1 MYEPS
6 NCSLSLPIF
15 GIFTILYFGMFM
27 FHNHCFF
34 RALFNTKENKTNV
47 NNNKKKQ
54 LFRVFSFW
62 IAIFLKVLWLY
73 RTQFI
78 SSLFLMLRYFNKQLF
93 LVLCPCYTLAEFV
106 PNFAEFFMNRSG
118 FYRIAILRS
127 FGLWNYIR
135 ALEITCY

>member
-1 MYEPS
+1 M
-6 NCSLSLPIF
+6 NLPIAPYPYQYLVF
-15 GIFTILYFGMFM
+15 SLFCILVCLCSTTIVFLEHFLIPKKIKLMS
-27 FHNHCFF
+27 
-34 RALFNTKENKTNV
+34 TII
-47 NNNKKKQ
+47 KKQ

-78 SSLFLMLRYFNKQLF
+78 SSLFLMLLYFNKQLF